1 MRMQEKLVLDSQTVE
16 ALKRAHYGIFGHSA
30 VEICHW
36 TKEAIREKNG
46 CYKNKFYGIQTHQCM
61 EFTPTAVFCE
71 NRCIY
76 CWRPNEFYKM
86 LKMPESWI
94 DEPAE
99 IVKNLEKERKKLLIG
114 FMGDNNIDKEWL
126 KDALTPSH
134 YSISLSGEPT
144 MYPKLPE
151 MIKYL
156 KSLPNTKSIFLVT
169 NGQEPDM
176 LKRLIEE
183 DALPTQVY
191 LSMNAY
197 DKDDFIKINRPL
209 YKDAWERW
217 IKSLELLSQM
227 KTRTVIRITL
237 IKGYNDKLEQLP
249 KAAELIKKG
258 NPHFVEVKS
267 YMHIGYSQ
275 SRLNADNML
284 NFEEIKCFTLK
295 LLSYLP
301 EFVYMDDMPRS
312 LISVIQNLNRYTDRW
327 IIQGGSYT
335 K

>member
-1 MRMQEKLVLDSQTVE
+1 MEEKLTLDAKTAE
-16 ALKRAHYGIFGHSA
+16 ALKRAHYGIYGHSA

-36 TKEAIREKNG
+36 TKEAIRKKSG

-76 CWRPNEFYKM
+76 CWRPNEFYRM
-86 LKMPESWI
+86 LKIPEEWI
-94 DEPAE
+94 DEPEE

-114 FMGDNNIDKEWL
+114 FMGDPNIDKDWL
-126 KDALTPSH
+126 KDAFTPTH

-151 MIKYL
+151 LIKYL

-169 NGQEPDM
+169 NGQEPEM
-176 LKRLIEE
+176 LKRLIKE

-197 DKDDFIKINRPL
+197 DESEFININRPM
-209 YKDAWERW
+209 YKDAWKRW
-217 IKSLELLSQM
+217 LESLKLLNEM
-227 KTRTVIRITL
+227 NTRTVIRITL
-237 IKGYNDKLEQLP
+237 IKGYNDKLEQIP
-249 KAAELIKKG
+249 KAAELIRMG

-275 SRLNADNML
+275 SRLSADNML
-284 NFEEIKCFTLK
+284 TFEEIKSFTLK
-295 LLSYLP
+295 LLSYLS

-312 LISVIQNLNRYTDRW
+312 LISVIQNLKRYTDRW

>member
-1 MRMQEKLVLDSQTVE
+1 MQSRLALDRETQE
-16 ALKRAHYGIFGHSA
+16 ALRRAHYGIYGHSA

-36 TKEAIREKNG
+36 TKEAVKRKSG

-76 CWRPNEFYKM
+76 CWRPNEFYRM
-86 LKMPESWI
+86 LKMPEEWI
-94 DEPAE
+94 DDPEN
-99 IVKNLEKERKKLLIG
+99 IIKNLTEERKKLLIG
-114 FMGDNNIDKEWL
+114 FMGDPRIDKGWL
-126 KDALTPSH
+126 NEALTPSH

-156 KSLPNTKSIFLVT
+156 RSLPNTKSIFLVT
-169 NGQEPDM
+169 NGQEPEM
-176 LKRLIEE
+176 LERLIRE

-197 DKDDFIKINRPL
+197 DEEDFMRVNRPM
-209 YKDAWERW
+209 YRDAWQRW
-217 IKSLELLSQM
+217 LRSLELLREM

-237 IKGYNDKLEQLP
+237 IRGYNDSIDKIP
-249 KAAELIKKG
+249 RAAELIMKG
-258 NPHFVEVKS
+258 YPHFVEVKS

-275 SRLNADNML
+275 SRLTAGHML
-284 NFEEIKCFTLK
+284 TFEEIKSFTLE
-295 LLSYLP
+295 LLKHLP
-301 EFVYMDDMPRS
+301 DYVYMDDMPRS
-312 LISVIQNLNRYTDRW
+312 LISVIQNTKRYVDRW
-327 IIQGGSYT
+327 IIKGGSYT

>member
-1 MRMQEKLVLDSQTVE
+1 MQSRLTLDQRTYES
-16 ALKRAHYGIFGHSA
+16 LKRAHYGIFGHSA

-36 TKEAIREKNG
+36 TKEAIRKKSG

-86 LKMPESWI
+86 LKMPEGWI
-94 DEPAE
+94 DEPE
-99 IVKNLEKERKKLLIG
+99 DIIKSLTEERKKLLIG
-114 FMGDNNIDKEWL
+114 FFGDPRIDKDWL
-126 KDALTPSH
+126 KDALTPTH

-169 NGQEPDM
+169 NGQEPEM
-176 LKRLIEE
+176 LERLIKE

-197 DKDDFIKINRPL
+197 DEEDFIKINRPM

-217 IKSLELLSQM
+217 MRSLKLLSEM
-227 KTRTVIRITL
+227 NTRTVIRITL
-237 IKGYNDKLEQLP
+237 IRGYNDQREKVP
-249 KAAELIKKG
+249 KAAELIKVG

-275 SRLNADNML
+275 SRLTAQHML
-284 NFEEIKCFTLK
+284 SFEEIKAYTFELLK
-295 LLSYLP
+295 FLP
-301 EFVYMDDMPRS
+301 EFYYMDDMPKS
-312 LISVIQNLNRYTDRW
+312 LISVIQNRARYVDRW
-327 IIQGGSYT
+327 IIPNGSYT
-335 K
+335 E

>member
-1 MRMQEKLVLDSQTVE
+1 MQEKLTLDSKTIE

-36 TKEAIREKNG
+36 TKEAIRKKSG

-86 LKMPESWI
+86 LKMPEGWI

-99 IVKNLEKERKKLLIG
+99 IVKNLESERKKLLIG
-114 FMGDNNIDKEWL
+114 FMGDSNVDKEWL
-126 KDALTPSH
+126 KNALTPSH

-151 MIKYL
+151 LIKYL
-156 KSLPNTKSIFLVT
+156 KTLSNTKSIFLVT

-176 LKRLIEE
+176 LKRLMDE
-183 DALPTQVY
+183 DALPTQIY

-217 IKSLELLSQM
+217 NRSLELLSQM

-237 IKGYNDKLEQLP
+237 IKGYNDKSEQLP
-249 KAAELIKKG
+249 KAADLIKTG

-275 SRLNADNML
+275 SRLSSDNML
-284 NFEEIKCFTLK
+284 NFEEIKSFTIK

-312 LISVIQNLNRYTDRW
+312 LISVIQNTKRYTDRW
-327 IIQGGSYT
+327 IIKDGSYT